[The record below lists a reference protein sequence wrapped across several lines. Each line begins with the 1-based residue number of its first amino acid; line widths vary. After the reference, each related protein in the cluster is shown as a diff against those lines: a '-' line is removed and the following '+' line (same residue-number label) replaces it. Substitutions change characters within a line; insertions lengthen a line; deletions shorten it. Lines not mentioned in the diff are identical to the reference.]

1 MGRMLL
7 LLTVLMGVVSS
18 APLTSDCVSVTIVS
32 GKGPLDGVYHLK
44 TEMTNRPSDVC
55 VDGCIY
61 FKDQQESEEYCFG
74 VVQESEAAILQCEN
88 NGTLDGEE
96 PCVSTERSV
105 MLQKINTN

>member
-1 MGRMLL
+1 M
-7 LLTVLMGVVSS
+7 
-18 APLTSDCVSVTIVS
+18 
-32 GKGPLDGVYHLK
+32 DGVYHLK

-74 VVQESEAAILQCEN
+74 VVQESEAAILQCEVLHYLHYTDNRKHNHSSQN